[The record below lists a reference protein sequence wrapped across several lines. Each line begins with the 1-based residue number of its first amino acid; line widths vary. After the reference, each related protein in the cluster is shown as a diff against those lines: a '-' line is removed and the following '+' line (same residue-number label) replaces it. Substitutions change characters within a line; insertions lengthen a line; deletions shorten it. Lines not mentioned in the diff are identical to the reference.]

1 MVFTKNKFHC
11 ICTTTGKCIL
21 TYACMLLQA
30 ALFSPCELLLD
41 PSAVDLPGFEGV
53 EEWKVDH
60 SRPLSWGRCAT
71 HLATR
76 GRGEG
81 EGEGRERGGRGE
93 RGEREGE
100 GKRVERKGKE
110 GERCSE

>member
-1 MVFTKNKFHC
+1 MVFTIEKFHC

-53 EEWKVDH
+53 EERKVDH

-81 EGEGRERGGRGE
+81 EGEGRERGGREKGKE
-93 RGEREGE
+93 KGRE
-100 GKRVERKGKE
+100 ERKGRRE
-110 GERCSE
+110 MQ